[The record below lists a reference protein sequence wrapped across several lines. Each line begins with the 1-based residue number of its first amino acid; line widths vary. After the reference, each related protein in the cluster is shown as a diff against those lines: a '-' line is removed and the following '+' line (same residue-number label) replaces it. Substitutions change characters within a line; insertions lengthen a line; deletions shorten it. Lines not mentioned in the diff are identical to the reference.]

1 MMNNEFKLNFNFKR
15 KDWFRCVF
23 YSDFIFNG
31 RLIRYLIP
39 VLLLVFI
46 AVFHF
51 FRYKN
56 SGNATILLG
65 VSAVYV
71 GILAISFFITA
82 NKQFKEY
89 HKDEETWL
97 LDDNGVSGKMF
108 GEELNVAWEEI
119 FKCEITKKFV
129 YLYINPFIPVYLPRG
144 AFSDE
149 AFDFMINKISEE

>member
-1 MMNNEFKLNFNFKR
+1 MMNNEFELKFNFKR

-56 SGNATILLG
+56 IGNVIMLVGVTI
-65 VSAVYV
+65 VY
-71 GILAISFFITA
+71 ILAIVVSFFVTA

-89 HKDEETWL
+89 HKNEETWL
-97 LDDNGVSGKMF
+97 LNDNGVSGKMF
-108 GEELNVAWEEI
+108 GEDTTLNWCDI
-119 FKCEITKKFV
+119 YKCEITKKFV
-129 YLYINPFIPVYLPRG
+129 YLYLNALLPVYLPRG

>member
-1 MMNNEFKLNFNFKR
+1 M
-15 KDWFRCVF
+15 
-23 YSDFIFNG
+23 
-31 RLIRYLIP
+31 
-39 VLLLVFI
+39 VFI
-46 AVFHF
+46 AGFQLI
-51 FRYKN
+51 RYKN

-129 YLYINPFIPVYLPRG
+129 YLYINPFIPVYLPKNV
-144 AFSDE
+144 FSNE
-149 AFDFMINKISEE
+149 AFDFMIKKIDDE

>member
-39 VLLLVFI
+39 FLLLVFI
-46 AVFHF
+46 AGFQLI
-51 FRYKN
+51 RYKN

>member
-39 VLLLVFI
+39 FLLLVFI
-46 AVFHF
+46 AGFQLI
-51 FRYKN
+51 RYKN

-89 HKDEETWL
+89 HNDEETWL

-129 YLYINPFIPVYLPRG
+129 YLYINPFIPVYLPKNV
-144 AFSDE
+144 FSNE
-149 AFDFMINKISEE
+149 AFDFMIKKIDDE